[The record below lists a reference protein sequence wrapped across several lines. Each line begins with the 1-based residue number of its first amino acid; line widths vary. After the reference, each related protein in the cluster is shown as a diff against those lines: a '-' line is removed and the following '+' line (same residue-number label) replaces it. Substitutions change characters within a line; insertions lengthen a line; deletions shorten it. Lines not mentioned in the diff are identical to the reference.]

1 MRRGGCKIAR
11 PFGLCRVARL
21 EGEVGFGDAAE
32 TRCQARRWR
41 HAKERTHRAEIDQ
54 RERRSARAREIFAS
68 PGTMQGTPAEIY
80 LAGRGLKRSK
90 SGWPESLRYLAA
102 RSYWEACEI

>member
-32 TRCQARRWR
+32 TRCQARRRR
-41 HAKERTHRAEIDQ
+41 HAEERTHRAEIDQ
-54 RERRSARAREIFAS
+54 RERRSARAREIFESA
-68 PGTMQGTPAEIY
+68 GTIEGTPAEIY